1 MVADGHC
8 GLAECL
14 SHCTDD
20 RVYWGGVRVVAVDI
34 RRGVVSRR
42 PKFVFFMLAGEG
54 TPLKVKARG
63 LLHMGAIQ
71 EVMQQAHIS
80 LEAES
85 ANELSQAVI
94 IQKLLQCGGA
104 HKPNAWDFGQ
114 GGELIEREWY

>member
-1 MVADGHC
+1 MV
-8 GLAECL
+8 
-14 SHCTDD
+14 SK
-20 RVYWGGVRVVAVDI
+20 
-34 RRGVVSRR
+34 R
-42 PKFVFFMLAGEG
+42 PKFVFFMLLGPAV
-54 TPLKVKARG
+54 TTRTRTCG

-114 GGELIEREWY
+114 GGELIERERY